1 MFDNLAVFEQ
11 RYEEINEKLYDPK
24 VVSDQNAYAQ
34 LMKEHKHLTPIVVQN
49 YSYLHLPQNR
59 AACQRHL
66 TCIHPRIHHHIGSK
80 TTHCILSISRISSF
94 NSKSETTVAQMR

>member
-34 LMKEHKHLTPIVVQN
+34 LMKEHKHLTPIVEK
-49 YSYLHLPQNR
+49 YREYKKADDTYKEARTL
-59 AACQRHL
+59 
-66 TCIHPRIHHHIGSK
+66 
-80 TTHCILSISRISSF
+80 LSEGGLDKDFREMVEQELSDAK
-94 NSKSETTVAQMR
+94 NNLETLSEG